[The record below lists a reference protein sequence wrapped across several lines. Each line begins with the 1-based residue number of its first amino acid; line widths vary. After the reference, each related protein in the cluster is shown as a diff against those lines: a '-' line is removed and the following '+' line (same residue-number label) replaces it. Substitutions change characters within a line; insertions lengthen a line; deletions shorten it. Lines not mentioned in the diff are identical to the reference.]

1 MQQVEDI
8 LRQLRENP
16 DRLPV
21 VALPPVAP
29 RLNAESLSPNRQESC
44 VDIPTALGMAA
55 NPVITSSVPPPAFH
69 HSRSISLDGET
80 VPNDPVSLASNL
92 NTISSPPPLTVAS
105 SLLGPPAVTIDAAT
119 PPAAVIPAPVF
130 PSVSATETPASNSVA
145 VDLQQQQ
152 QQQQAKPAEPT
163 KVDSSCLVIHNHY
176 KNNMQ

>member
-1 MQQVEDI
+1 MEDI

-29 RLNAESLSPNRQESC
+29 RLNAESLSPNRPESC
-44 VDIPTALGMAA
+44 VDIPTALAMAN
-55 NPVITSSVPPPAFH
+55 NPVITSSDPPPAFH

-80 VPNDPVSLASNL
+80 VPNEPVSLASNL
-92 NTISSPPPLTVAS
+92 CAISSHPLTVSS

-119 PPAAVIPAPVF
+119 PPAATIPAPEF
-130 PSVSATETPASNSVA
+130 PYVSATETFASNSVA
-145 VDLQQQQ
+145 IDLQ

-163 KVDSSCLVIHNHY
+163 KVDASRLIIHNNY
-176 KNNMQ
+176 TDNMQ